1 MVSASYA
8 ESERDSFIHSFFL
21 CSYNSEARSNIIEY
35 GRVLI
40 PQLNMDG
47 VLFLQLGGNLSSE
60 KELAVV
66 YLIAI
71 GLKFIWETRLEKKR
85 VQLFKMR
92 AELEARI
99 SLLRRTK
106 FSNVGL
112 LKC

>member
-47 VLFLQLGGNLSSE
+47 VLFLQLGRKSIIRKRIGSSVPHCYWLE
-60 KELAVV
+60 V
-66 YLIAI
+66 YM
-71 GLKFIWETRLEKKR
+71 GD
-85 VQLFKMR
+85 
-92 AELEARI
+92 
-99 SLLRRTK
+99 
-106 FSNVGL
+106 
-112 LKC
+112 